1 MSHQDAASLV
11 NVYEEP
17 PELGAPLITH
27 RLFADD
33 FDQTLFVST
42 SSKRLAL
49 DSQPYIL
56 IGFDTEFK
64 TPSYTLTKDDIKAGA
79 GKYKVLSYQ
88 FHAKSSDG
96 SDWQGILCPKDDER
110 ITLAEFLIFVFSKRP
125 DRRLKISPQIFLVGH
140 FTRADLPAFSDFSDQ
155 ASYLSNVRN
164 TFVSIDEYQRVAIT
178 AGDDVFNLKVVIR
191 DTMLLT
197 PQSAK
202 SLKGLGELLGVPKL
216 MLDDDMKK
224 HREKITAM
232 DKVRCDDWR
241 RFKAYA
247 LMDATICLRY
257 IERMIA
263 QYHLVTG
270 KHKVPVTLTS
280 IGVDLLLKKWNERY
294 QVSHLDLL
302 GSEELSVRYFSKVK
316 NRYVVK
322 KEVVPIE
329 EFSHYI
335 DFITESYHGGRNEQY
350 WFGPGTEG
358 NWVDVD
364 LAGAYPTAM
373 SLIGRPDWRNL
384 HECTQIEEFTAI
396 TLGYAWVDFAFPLGC
411 RFPSMPVR
419 TENGLVFPLRGRTYV
434 SAPELVAARAL
445 GCQIKIRKGVIIPT
459 DTKTLIFGDF
469 IKECIANRMSVGS
482 KSLEGLFWKE
492 ISNSTYG
499 KTAQGLRV
507 KRVYDMRDREMKPLP
522 ESTITNCAFASFI
535 TSFVRALL
543 AECMN
548 KVAGECSVFS
558 CTTDGF
564 LTNHPESKISQLTK
578 GELGRLY
585 SKARKVLTDQEQ
597 VLEVKHRIRQ
607 PLGWRTRGQATLKPH
622 DDLKFEPEGIL
633 LAKGGIYTAA
643 QFEEPIDRNDEIV
656 RLFFNRTATSEIRV
670 ETLTGVRE
678 IVELDAD
685 LVSKEVVKRLSMEY
699 DWKRQ
704 PTNLSLNRDY
714 NHVQFATLPW
724 ETVEKF
730 KQIRLLWEGYNK
742 SSNHC
747 IKSLSDFDAFADYVE
762 IHSHAKEITTYLKKK
777 DPDIH
782 RLRQLLCSAWQQNK
796 AGLKKGI
803 PKTASEFAQLLE
815 SIGLSCK
822 RADVENGAK
831 RAFERHSCPPTTK
844 VLEILS
850 SLKAFF
856 PRLQM
861 YLFLAK
867 PINAAN
873 VTIRPILFESLA
885 DLPITLE
892 KKRTEPD

>member
-1 MSHQDAASLV
+1 MSHQDPASFV
-11 NVYEEP
+11 NVFEEP
-17 PELGAPLITH
+17 PELGAPLIAH
-27 RLFADD
+27 QLSAED
-33 FDQTLFVST
+33 FEQTLFNSP
-42 SSKRLAL
+42 SSRRQAL

-64 TPSYTLTKDDIKAGA
+64 TPSFSLTKDDIKAGA

-88 FHAKSSDG
+88 FHAKASDG

-125 DRRLKISPQIFLVGH
+125 DRSLKIPPQIFLIGH

-155 ASYLSNVRN
+155 AAYLSNVRN
-164 TFVSIDEYQRVAIT
+164 TFVSIDEYQRVAIA
-178 AGDDVFNLKVVIR
+178 AGDEVFNLKVVIR

-202 SLKGLGELLGVPKL
+202 SLKGLGDLLGLPKL
-216 MLDDDMKK
+216 TLDDDPKK
-224 HREKITAM
+224 HREKIAAM
-232 DKVRCDDWR
+232 DKVRCEDWQ

-263 QYHLVTG
+263 QYHHVTG

-280 IGVDLLLKKWNERY
+280 IGVDLLLKTWNERF

-302 GSEELSVRYFSKVK
+302 GSEALSVRYYSKAK
-316 NRYVVK
+316 KRYVVK

-350 WFGPGTEG
+350 SFGPGAEG
-358 NWVDVD
+358 NWIDLD

-373 SLIGRPDWRNL
+373 SLIGRADWRNL
-384 HECTQIEEFTAI
+384 YESTQIEEFTAT
-396 TLGYAWVDFAFPLGC
+396 TLGYAWVDFAFPIGC
-411 RFPSMPVR
+411 RYPSMPVR
-419 TENGLVFPLRGRTYV
+419 TENGLVFPLRGRTYIA
-434 SAPELVAARAL
+434 APELVVAQAL
-445 GCQIKIRKGVIIPT
+445 GCKVKIRKGVIVPT
-459 DTKTLIFGDF
+459 DSKTLIFGEF
-469 IKECIANRMSVGS
+469 IKECIANRLAVGS

-548 KVAGECSVFS
+548 KVAETSTVFS

-564 LTNHPESKISQLTK
+564 LTNHPEAKISQLTQ

-585 SKARKVLTDQEQ
+585 AKARKRLTGEEQ
-597 VLEVKHRIRQ
+597 VLEVKHRIAQ

-622 DDLKFEPEGIL
+622 ADLKFEPEGIL

-656 RLFFNRTATSEIRV
+656 RLFFNRTETSEIRV

-704 PTNLSLNRDY
+704 PLNPSLNSDY

-730 KQIRLLWEGYNK
+730 KQIRLLWEAYNK

-747 IKSLSDFDAFADYVE
+747 IKSIADFEAFADHVE
-762 IHSHAKEITTYLKKK
+762 IHSHAKEITSYLKRK

-782 RLRQLLCSAWQQNK
+782 RLRQLLCSAWQQNS
-796 AGLKKGI
+796 AGLTKGF
-803 PKTASEFAQLLE
+803 PKTATEFSQVLE
-815 SIGLSCK
+815 SVGLPCK
-822 RADVENGAK
+822 RSDVENGAK
-831 RAFERHSCPPTTK
+831 RPFEPHSCPPTTK
-844 VLEILS
+844 VLQILE
-850 SLKAFF
+850 SLKAYF
-856 PRLQM
+856 PRLRM
-861 YLFLAK
+861 YRFLAK

-873 VTIRPILFESLA
+873 VTIRPSLFESIV
-885 DLPITLE
+885 D
-892 KKRTEPD
+892 